1 MKKIGTSLLFLAAL
15 LLTSCLSNT
24 HQGNKINPISSL
36 FMQADQSSSEVASSV
51 EEIESSDQVSISSI
65 DFPKYENVDV
75 DLTQMNATMVYSE
88 VYNMLYY
95 PDEYVGKIVKI
106 NGPFLPLMVQNICHV
121 IPLF

>member
-36 FMQADQSSSEVASSV
+36 FMQADQSASEVDSSV

-65 DFPKYENVDV
+65 DFPKYENIDV

-106 NGPFLPLMVQNICHV
+106 NGPFLPFDGTEYTRQ
-121 IPLF
+121 